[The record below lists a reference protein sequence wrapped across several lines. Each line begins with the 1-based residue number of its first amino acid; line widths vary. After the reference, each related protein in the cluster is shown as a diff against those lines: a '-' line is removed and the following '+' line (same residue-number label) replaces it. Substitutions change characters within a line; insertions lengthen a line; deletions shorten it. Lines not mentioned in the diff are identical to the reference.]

1 MEQQLVIREEQAG
14 LSLTLRDVV
23 VMGFRHKLLLLLCFF
38 GILVGVV
45 LFVLV
50 WPNYQSQTEFLLRR
64 DRVDPVVTPGQNTP
78 MLVNNAVTEEEL
90 NSEVELIK
98 SQDVLSKVVLTCG
111 LDKKPSISDFALG
124 LFGVKTVPE
133 KKTEKAVKKLGTA
146 LEIEALPKSN
156 VIKVSYSSNESLLPA
171 RVLNALGDAY
181 LET

>member
-98 SQDVLSKVVLTCG
+98 SFMNGSLRRTHYGASDAAQG
-111 LDKKPSISDFALG
+111 LVRQ
-124 LFGVKTVPE
+124 GVNHGPASQADTPRMLITV
-133 KKTEKAVKKLGTA
+133 
-146 LEIEALPKSN
+146 
-156 VIKVSYSSNESLLPA
+156 
-171 RVLNALGDAY
+171 
-181 LET
+181 